1 MGNNYIPHIKI
12 GKINKCPKDIG
23 LGNIFRHF
31 FMGKEKCNY
40 FYIFHKSDIKI
51 FLKLSITKFI

>member
-40 FYIFHKSDIKI
+40 FLY
-51 FLKLSITKFI
+51 FL

>member
-31 FMGKEKCNY
+31 LWEKKNVII